1 MKVGGLDFIS
11 FISMFIPVVVILIS
25 IVLGY
30 LFNKKLEL
38 NKEINSK
45 KRKIYEDFLAA
56 ITLVLFEGGL
66 TLLIDPSKEYPM
78 KEVHETKISVINGYE
93 KIKLWGSEGVVNACH
108 NLFQE
113 QINIAKETDKTV
125 IAKKQ
130 DALKATYYNLI
141 FEMRKDLKM
150 NEIKIDKNNIQIIT
164 MSRDD
169 IY

>member
-93 KIKLWGSEGVVNACH
+93 KIKLWGSEGVVNAMAKRTG
-108 NLFQE
+108 NSDDNKEVIRLL
-113 QINIAKETDKTV
+113 NVIANKSTV
-125 IAKKQ
+125 IEMDHRLVGKLTAKSVK
-130 DALKATYYNLI
+130 
-141 FEMRKDLKM
+141 
-150 NEIKIDKNNIQIIT
+150 NEINRYDSMVRRANGF
-164 MSRDD
+164 R
-169 IY
+169 